1 MTPDHWQAIEA
12 LYHAALQLT
21 GEPRSELLRRAD
33 PKVRSTVE
41 AMLAQEASAV
51 LDRPAWEQAD
61 ASIEARPLELAAG
74 VMLGPYEVVSVIGSG
89 GMGKVYRAKDTRLN
103 RDVAIK
109 ASAAQFSQRFERE
122 AKTIAALNHPN
133 ICQIYDVG
141 PNYLVMELV
150 HGGPIISPDRPHSLA
165 AGEAVR
171 LAVQIAAAL
180 EAAHSQGII
189 HRDLKPANILAT
201 GGLVKLLDFGLAK
214 QTGPT
219 STDDHTQTIGLTNAG
234 MIIGTPAYMSPEQAE
249 GKSADER
256 SDIFSFGV
264 VFYEMLAGRRAFTGG
279 SAAAILGAV
288 VHKEPEPLDAPPALA
303 AIVRKCL
310 AKSPDAR
317 FQTAKELR
325 QALEAASTK
334 ATSPLNRRTLAA
346 IAGLLVVA
354 GVALFFLLR
363 TPRAEGEINSIA
375 VLPLDIKSTDP
386 DAEYISDGITES
398 VNNSLARLPGLKVV
412 PHSAALRYKG
422 KSAEIQKVGAAL
434 GVQVVLTGRI
444 VQRGEDLTVAVEL
457 DDIGKG
463 KQLWGDR
470 YNRKVADL
478 LAIQSEIARAVSQQL
493 RGHLSTEDQR
503 KLARGSTENSEAYQ
517 LYLKGKYHT
526 SKFTK
531 DEFRKGIDYFNQ
543 ALAKDPNYGLAYSG
557 LAYYYILQDDWYL
570 APNESASRA
579 KAAAQ
584 KALKIDDSNAD
595 AHLALAME
603 SHWYEWDWAAADREF
618 KRALELGPNNGD
630 AYGLYAWYLA
640 AMRRKEEAIDMAAQ
654 GQRVDPLSLLGNFG
668 PGSISVFTRQWGL
681 ATQQLRGAIDLDAT
695 YWLDHIFLGR
705 AYEQQ
710 NKMPDAFA
718 AFENARKLDQDHAE
732 IWSALGHAYAVSG
745 NKAEAQKVMDRLQD
759 PKALSYVAPYNVA
772 IVYAGLG
779 NRDQTF
785 AWLDRAYKQRSY
797 YLPVYLTT
805 DARLDGL
812 HGDPRF
818 LDLRRRIGLPK

>member
-12 LYHAALQLT
+12 LYHAAMELT
-21 GEPRSELLRRAD
+21 GEARSELVRRAE
-33 PKVRSTVE
+33 PKVRSVVE
-41 AMLAQEASAV
+41 AMLAQEGSAV
-51 LDRPAWEQAD
+51 LDRPAWEHAG
-61 ASIEARPLELAAG
+61 ASIEARPFELAPG
-74 VMLGPYEVVSVIGSG
+74 LKLGPYEVLSVIGSG

-103 RDVAIK
+103 REVAIK
-109 ASAAQFSQRFERE
+109 SSAAQFSQRFERE

-150 HGGPIISPDRPHSLA
+150 DGGPIVSHDRPRPLA
-165 AGEAVR
+165 ADEAVA

-180 EAAHSQGII
+180 EAAHSKGII

-214 QTGPT
+214 QSGPG
-219 STDDHTQTIGLTNAG
+219 STEEHTQTIGLTQAG
-234 MIIGTPAYMSPEQAE
+234 MIMGTPAYMSPEQAE

-256 SDIFSFGV
+256 SDIFSFGA
-264 VFYEMLAGRRAFTGG
+264 VFYEMLAGRRAFSGG
-279 SAAAILGAV
+279 SPAAVLGAV
-288 VHKEPEPLDAPPALA
+288 VHKEPEPLAAPPALA

-310 AKSPDAR
+310 AKSADAR
-317 FQTAKELR
+317 FQTATELR
-325 QALEAASTK
+325 QALEVVSIEAASV
-334 ATSPLNRRTLAA
+334 LNRRTLAV
-346 IAGLLVVA
+346 IAGLLAVA
-354 GVALFFLLR
+354 GLALFFFLR
-363 TPRAEGEINSIA
+363 APREISSIA
-375 VLPLDIKSTDP
+375 VLPLEIKSTDP

-398 VNNSLARLPGLKVV
+398 VNNSLAGLPELKVI
-412 PHSAALRYKG
+412 PHSVALRYKG
-422 KSAEIQKVGAAL
+422 KSPEIQKAGAQL

-444 VQRGEDLTVAVEL
+444 VQRGEDLIVAVEL

-470 YNRKVADL
+470 YNRKVADS
-478 LAIQSEIARAVSQQL
+478 LAIQSEIAREVSQRL
-493 RGHLSTEDQR
+493 RGHLSKDDQR

-570 APNESASRA
+570 APNDSASRA

-584 KALKIDDSNAD
+584 KALKIDDSNAA
-595 AHLALAME
+595 AHLALAMV

-618 KRALELGPNNGD
+618 KRALQLSPKNGD
-630 AYGLYAWYLA
+630 TYGLYAWYLA
-640 AMRRKEEAIDMAAQ
+640 VMGRKEEAIATAAQ
-654 GQRVDPLSLLGNFG
+654 GQSVDPLSLLANFA
-668 PGSISVFTRQWGL
+668 PGSISVFTRRWDL
-681 ATQQLRGAIDLDAT
+681 AIHQLRGAIDLDAT

-710 NKMPDAFA
+710 NKLPDAFA

-732 IWSALGHAYAVSG
+732 IWSALGHAYALSG
-745 NKAEAQKVMDRLQD
+745 NSAETQKVLDRLQD

-779 NRDQTF
+779 NSNQTF
-785 AWLDRAYKQRSY
+785 AWLERAYQQRSY

-812 HGDPRF
+812 HADPRF
-818 LDLRRRIGLPK
+818 LELRRRIGLAE

>member
-1 MTPDHWQAIEA
+1 MTPDHWHEMEA
-12 LYHAALQLT
+12 LYHAALELT

-33 PKVRSTVE
+33 PKVRSAVE
-41 AMLAQEASAV
+41 AMLAQDASAV
-51 LDRPAWEQAD
+51 LDRPAWEQAG
-61 ASIEARPLELAAG
+61 ASIEALPFELAAG
-74 VMLGPYEVVSVIGSG
+74 VKLGPYEVVSVIGSG
-89 GMGKVYRAKDTRLN
+89 GMGKVYRAKDARLN

-150 HGGPIISPDRPHSLA
+150 DGGPIVSPDRPHPLA
-165 AGEAVR
+165 ADEAVR

-180 EAAHSQGII
+180 EAAHSKGII

-214 QTGPT
+214 QNAPSSTG
-219 STDDHTQTIGLTNAG
+219 DHTQTIGLTQAG
-234 MIIGTPAYMSPEQAE
+234 MIVGTPAYMSPEQAE

-264 VFYEMLAGRRAFTGG
+264 VFYEMLAGRRAFPGG
-279 SAAAILGAV
+279 SPAAILGAV

-317 FQTAKELR
+317 FQTATELR
-325 QALEAASTK
+325 LALEAASTE

-354 GVALFFLLR
+354 GLALFFFLR
-363 TPRAEGEINSIA
+363 TPEINSIA

-398 VNNSLARLPGLKVV
+398 VNNSLAGLPGLKVV
-412 PHSAALRYKG
+412 PHSVALRYKG
-422 KSAEIQKVGAAL
+422 KSAEIQKVGAQL

-444 VQRGEDLTVAVEL
+444 VQRGEDLTVAMEL

-463 KQLWGDR
+463 KQLWGAR
-470 YNRKVADL
+470 YNRKVTDL
-478 LAIQSEIARAVSQQL
+478 LAIQSEIAREVSHRL
-493 RGHLSTEDQR
+493 RSHLSTDDQQ
-503 KLARGSTENSEAYQ
+503 KLTRGSTENSEAYQ
-517 LYLKGKYHT
+517 LYLKAKYHT

-579 KAAAQ
+579 KAAAG
-584 KALKIDDSNAD
+584 KALEIDDANAD

-618 KRALELGPNNGD
+618 KRALALSPKNGD

-640 AMRRKEEAIDMAAQ
+640 AMGRKDEAIATAAE

-710 NKMPDAFA
+710 DKLPDAFA
-718 AFENARKLDQDHAE
+718 AFENALKLDQDHAE

-745 NKAEAQKVMDRLQD
+745 NQAEAQKVLHRLQD
-759 PKALSYVAPYNVA
+759 PRALSYVAPYNVA

-805 DARLDGL
+805 HARLDGL

-818 LDLRRRIGLPK
+818 LDLRRRIGLPE

>member
-1 MTPDHWQAIEA
+1 MTPDHWQAIET
-12 LYHAALQLT
+12 LYHAAMELT
-21 GEPRSELLRRAD
+21 GEARSELLRRAE
-33 PKVRSTVE
+33 PKVRSVVE
-41 AMLAQEASAV
+41 AMLAQEGSTV
-51 LDRPAWEQAD
+51 LDRPAWEHAD
-61 ASIEARPLELAAG
+61 ASIEASPLELAPG
-74 VMLGPYEVVSVIGSG
+74 VKLGPYEVLSVIGSG

-103 RDVAIK
+103 REVALK

-150 HGGPIISPDRPHSLA
+150 DGGPIVSHDRPRPLA
-165 AGEAVR
+165 PDEAVA
-171 LAVQIAAAL
+171 LAMQVAAAL
-180 EAAHSQGII
+180 EAAHSKGII

-201 GGLVKLLDFGLAK
+201 AGVVKLLDFGLAK
-214 QTGPT
+214 QSGPS
-219 STDDHTQTIGLTNAG
+219 STQDHTQTIGLTRAG
-234 MIIGTPAYMSPEQAE
+234 MIMGTPAYMSPEQAE

-264 VFYEMLAGRRAFTGG
+264 VFYEMLAGRRAFPGR
-279 SAAAILGAV
+279 SPAAILGAV

-317 FQTAKELR
+317 FQTATELR
-325 QALEAASTK
+325 RALEAASTK
-334 ATSPLNRRTLAA
+334 TTSALNRRTLAA
-346 IAGLLVVA
+346 IAGL
-354 GVALFFLLR
+354 ALFFFLR
-363 TPRAEGEINSIA
+363 TPRTECEINSIA
-375 VLPLDIKSTDP
+375 VLPLDIKSTDL

-398 VNNSLARLPGLKVV
+398 VNNSLAGLPGLKVV
-412 PHSAALRYKG
+412 PHSVALRYKG
-422 KSAEIQKVGAAL
+422 RSAEIQKVGAQL
-434 GVQVVLTGRI
+434 GVQVVLTGRV

-470 YNRKVADL
+470 YNRKVSDS
-478 LAIQSEIARAVSQQL
+478 LAIQSEIAREVSQRL
-493 RGHLSTEDQR
+493 RGHLSKDEQR

-557 LAYYYILQDDWYL
+557 LDYYYILQDDWYL
-570 APNESASRA
+570 APNDSASRA

-584 KALKIDDSNAD
+584 KALEIDDSNAD

-603 SHWYEWDWAAADREF
+603 SHWYEWDWAAAAREF
-618 KRALELGPNNGD
+618 KRALERSPKSGD

-640 AMRRKEEAIDMAAQ
+640 AMGRKDEAIATAAQ
-654 GQRVDPLSLLGNFG
+654 GQRADPLSLSANVG

-681 ATQQLRGAIDLDAT
+681 ATEQLRGGSI
-695 YWLDHIFLGR
+695 W
-705 AYEQQ
+705 
-710 NKMPDAFA
+710 MP
-718 AFENARKLDQDHAE
+718 
-732 IWSALGHAYAVSG
+732 
-745 NKAEAQKVMDRLQD
+745 
-759 PKALSYVAPYNVA
+759 
-772 IVYAGLG
+772 
-779 NRDQTF
+779 
-785 AWLDRAYKQRSY
+785 
-797 YLPVYLTT
+797 LTGWT
-805 DARLDGL
+805 TSS
-812 HGDPRF
+812 
-818 LDLRRRIGLPK
+818 